1 MTQRPR
7 LLIVSNDAI
16 GERMAGPS
24 IRAWEL
30 AGALHAAGLPVN
42 LAAPGKSIPPAPFE
56 TLCFDIRGAA
66 LREAA
71 ERADAVMVQGL
82 VLAHQPFLA
91 ALDIPVIVDI
101 YDPFV
106 LENLPQRAE
115 ESMSGRRH
123 HHVKDLAA
131 LNAQLER
138 GDFFVC
144 ASEQQR
150 DFWLGMLT
158 ALGRIGPDAY
168 DQDAS
173 LRGLLDV
180 VPFGLPAQP
189 PAPAADGRPRIKGVV
204 PGIGPDDELILW
216 NGGIWNWFD
225 PLTLIR
231 AVAELAPSRPRLRL
245 FFLGGK
251 APGLYTPKMRMAAEA
266 ERLARELGLLDRVV
280 FFNPDWVPYAERG
293 AYLLEA
299 DLAAS
304 THLPHIETRFA
315 FRTRLLDCIWAGLP
329 MLVTE
334 GDVLAELV
342 AREGLGLSIPPEDV
356 AATAAAIAKL
366 LDDPASKAGRAEAF
380 TRVRERMTWA
390 QAAEPLARFMAD
402 PQRAPDRPEAG
413 AGLDRLIP
421 TSTGAL
427 PARALEILREGGPLA
442 LVEEAV
448 RYLRWLRRPG

>member
-1 MTQRPR
+1 MSQH
-7 LLIVSNDAI
+7 LLIVANDAI
-16 GERMAGPS
+16 GTRMAGPS

-30 AGALHAAGLPVN
+30 AGALHAAGVQIT
-42 LAAPGKSIPPAPFE
+42 LAAPGQSIPSAPFA
-56 TLCFDIRGAA
+56 TLAFDVQGRA
-66 LREAA
+66 LRPVA
-71 ERADAVMVQGL
+71 ERADAVLVQGL
-82 VLAHQPFLA
+82 VLAHYPFLA
-91 ALDIPVIVDI
+91 ALDIPVIVDV

-115 ESMSGRRH
+115 ETLAGRKH

-158 ALGRIGPDAY
+158 ALGRVGPEAY
-168 DQDAS
+168 DADAS
-173 LRGLLDV
+173 LRRLLDV
-180 VPFGLPAQP
+180 VPFGLPTEP
-189 PAPAADGRPRIKGVV
+189 PRPAADGRPRLKGGV
-204 PGIGPDDELILW
+204 PGIDPGDEVILW
-216 NGGIWNWFD
+216 GGGIWNWFD

-251 APGLYTPKMRMAAEA
+251 APGLYTPKMRMAAAA

-280 FFNPDWVPYAERG
+280 FFNRDWVPYAERG

-342 AREGLGLSIPPEDV
+342 QREGLGLGVPPEDV
-356 AATAAAIAKL
+356 PATAAAIAAL
-366 LDDPASKAGRAEAF
+366 LDEPDARASRAEAF
-380 TRVRERMTWA
+380 ARVRARMTWTR
-390 QAAEPLARFMAD
+390 AAEPLARFMAH
-402 PQRAPDRPEAG
+402 PERAPDRPEAG
-413 AGLDRLIP
+413 AGLDRLSP
-421 TSTGAL
+421 TPAGAL

-448 RYLRWLRRPG
+448 RYLRWMRRPS